1 MVEPPRPYLSSFKDR
16 HGTFRWRFRR
26 GGRSVYLA
34 GQPGEPAFE
43 AEYEALITGQRRKI
57 ADMRPLPG
65 ATVPRSFRA
74 AWRIAQKDPVW
85 LRNTPETRARH
96 AAIVEA
102 FLTAKVSADADLTW
116 ADVPV
121 EDLKRRHVKAILA
134 ERADTPH
141 AARHLLT
148 RIRQMIVA
156 AMDEEWIEH
165 DPTHKISWRPEYK
178 GWRAWTDAERQA
190 FERHWPVGT
199 TPRLV
204 YALAIWQGHRRSDIA
219 RLKPDDIAGDLVR
232 LQQKK
237 TGKVIQLPI
246 VSMLREVLAATDLTG
261 KTVLRTKYGDPFSA
275 KSLTGHMAVWTKAAG
290 LPPGCTIHGLRK
302 TLGKLMAEGGAS
314 TRELMD
320 VLGHDDINHAEL
332 YSREAEQVRMAR
344 QGLEAAERVV
354 RGGKRSV

>member
-1 MVEPPRPYLSSFKDR
+1 MAAPRPYLSSFTDR
-16 HGTFRWRFRR
+16 HGILRWRFRR
-26 GGRSVYLA
+26 AGKSVYLA

-43 AEYEALITGQRRKI
+43 AEYEGLLAGVAPMR
-57 ADMRPLPG
+57 AEVRPLPG

-74 AWRIAQKDPVW
+74 AWRIAQKDPAW
-85 LRNTPETRARH
+85 KRNTPETRARH
-96 AAIVEA
+96 GAIVEA
-102 FLTAKVSADADLTW
+102 FLTSPVAAGSDMVW

-121 EDLKRRHVKAILA
+121 ADLRRRHVKEILS
-134 ERADTPH
+134 ERVDTPH

-165 DPTHKISWRPEYK
+165 DPTHKISWRPDYK
-178 GWRAWTDAERQA
+178 GWRAWTDEERAA
-190 FERHWPVGT
+190 FEAKWPIGT
-199 TPRLV
+199 TARLV

-219 RLKPDDIAGDLVR
+219 ALKPDDIAGDLVR
-232 LQQKK
+232 LKQKK
-237 TGKVIQLPI
+237 TGKVVALP
-246 VSMLREVLAATDLTG
+246 VLSMLKEVFDATDMKG
-261 KTVLRTKYGDPFSA
+261 PTVLLTAYGKPFSA
-275 KSLTGHMAVWTKAAG
+275 KSLTGHMALWTRKAG

-320 VLGHDDINHAEL
+320 VLGHDDITHAEL

-344 QGLEAAERVV
+344 QGLDAALKVV
-354 RGGKRSV
+354 KGGKRG